1 MMINITI
8 IIIIIVI
15 TIHLF
20 ISFEQQVQDI
30 SQETASRRWP
40 TPSKVLQWFHIHRA
54 PRQGD
59 MLAELRALQL
69 TAATPENQTT
79 RCTDE
84 KHHQGIPRAILHKEP
99 LPFLQIEESLAVLQ

>member
-1 MMINITI
+1 MMMMMIIIIINITI
-8 IIIIIVI
+8 IIIVS

-54 PRQGD
+54 PWQGD
-59 MLAELRALQL
+59 MLAELSS
-69 TAATPENQTT
+69 TAADCRDT
-79 RCTDE
+79 
-84 KHHQGIPRAILHKEP
+84 
-99 LPFLQIEESLAVLQ
+99 

>member
-1 MMINITI
+1 MMVMMMMTMTMMMMMVMMMMMINITI

-20 ISFEQQVQDI
+20 ISSEQQVQDI

-59 MLAELRALQL
+59 MLAELSS
-69 TAATPENQTT
+69 TAADCRHT
-79 RCTDE
+79 
-84 KHHQGIPRAILHKEP
+84 
-99 LPFLQIEESLAVLQ
+99 